1 MHLILLSPHLFS
13 ADMVAMQDT
22 QDPITTNS
30 SLTEPPTSPV
40 IHVIHNHQEDQTTA
54 KGKLNSIVYWK

>member
-40 IHVIHNHQEDQTTA
+40 LHDYHADQITSE
-54 KGKLNSIVYWK
+54 GKQNINLL